1 MLLNDI
7 KQALKKQL
15 AGQFESVELNPIL
28 SILIEHVTGWDQVQQ
43 VIHKDN
49 AISEEQV
56 LAFETAATALLTG
69 RPIQYITGKTWF
81 MGEPYIVNDQ
91 VLIPRPETEELVDWV
106 IEYAAIKGK
115 ALRILDIGTGSGCIA
130 IAIKKALPEAIV
142 SAIDISTG
150 AIKIAA
156 TNAATLKADIEL
168 IALDI
173 LNTAFLPGQ
182 YDVIVSNP
190 PYIPM
195 QEMKNMELQVTDHE
209 PNIALFVP
217 DEDPLVFYKAIAR
230 LAKLHLSTNG
240 QLFFEIH
247 YDQGDAMIAL
257 LDEMHFHAE
266 LRTDLFGKDRM
277 VRASLKPR

>member
-1 MLLNDI
+1 MRLNDI

-15 AGQFESVELNPIL
+15 AGQFESVELGPIL

-43 VIHKDN
+43 VLHKDDL
-49 AISEEQV
+49 ISAAQA
-56 LAFETAATALLTG
+56 LAFETAATALLAG

-130 IAIKKALPEAIV
+130 IALKKALPEAIV
-142 SAIDISTG
+142 SAIDISTS

-156 TNAATLKADIEL
+156 DNAAVLKADIEL

-173 LNTAFLPGQ
+173 LNTAFLPDQ

-277 VRASLKPR
+277 IRASLKPR

>member
-1 MLLNDI
+1 MRLNEI

-15 AGQFESVELNPIL
+15 AGQFESVELGPIL
-28 SILIEHVTGWDQVQQ
+28 SILIEHITGWDQMQQ
-43 VIHKDN
+43 VVNKEN
-49 AISEEQV
+49 SISEEQA
-56 LAFETAATALLTG
+56 LAFETAAAELVAG

-150 AIKIAA
+150 AIKIAV
-156 TNAATLKADIEL
+156 TNAATLKADIEFTC
-168 IALDI
+168 LDI

-257 LDEMHFHAE
+257 LDEIHFHAE

>member
-1 MLLNDI
+1 MRLNDI

-15 AGQFESVELNPIL
+15 AGQFESVELGPIL

-49 AISEEQV
+49 TISEEQV
-56 LAFETAATALLTG
+56 LAFETAATALLAG

-81 MGEPYIVNDQ
+81 MGEPYIVNDH

-142 SAIDISTG
+142 SAIDISTS
-150 AIKIAA
+150 ALKIAA
-156 TNAATLKADIEL
+156 TNAAALKADIEL

-173 LNTAFLPGQ
+173 LNTAFLPDQ

-257 LDEMHFHAE
+257 LDDMHFHAE